1 MSRSVFT
8 SEYAVFRELLREIR
22 INGGQTQVQLSE
34 ALGMS
39 QSFVSKYEMGERRLD
54 LIEVRSVC
62 HALGTTLA
70 EVVEVLESRLAPENG
85 GKV

>member
-1 MSRSVFT
+1 
-8 SEYAVFRELLREIR
+8 
-22 INGGQTQVQLSE
+22 
-34 ALGMS
+34 MS